1 MILSTVVLV
10 YFAMPPQVGYNRK
23 VAAAALN
30 FTCKGLFASMAVHV
44 RLKGAGTSE
53 ALVANLALVLLL
65 RAG

>member
-30 FTCKGLFASMAVHV
+30 FTCKGYN
-44 RLKGAGTSE
+44 E
-53 ALVANLALVLLL
+53 LVWKDQ
-65 RAG
+65 